1 MDEINQQLLQA
12 KLEAIFGTLEA
23 GVQASTKAGKLGLA
37 QQIEE
42 SLARKKVIDFL
53 QTELK
58 LSKEEAEWTAKKLK
72 AEADLRKLEEANEAK
87 AKSAAEKNLESAGKI
102 KSIVDKT
109 VDALSSAAQSALA
122 SQQAAYASK
131 ELFMGAA
138 PTIDFFANSVKAV
151 TSIISSAVQSIPG
164 VGVIAGMWATTAEK
178 TANAFIDLAA
188 QSAKIQLERAQH
200 VFNAMNEMSKA
211 GVSFAGNLAYLGKSA
226 HDSGLDISTYSDF
239 IKESLPHLQKMGG
252 TVADS
257 SVRIARFSKEIAK
270 GNSQLV
276 VMYGGYDGYMSAVA
290 DYHSRL
296 QQYGVDITSNNKN
309 LKTSTLD
316 YLKTQKALTEITG
329 KSADQFEKEAR
340 ERQADVAYQASLRS
354 LGDNQLNV
362 ENMMSLIQQYAGDT
376 FYKPAMEAIANKSF
390 DVTQDRNPE
399 NRGRL
404 NQMQEGQAEILNSIL
419 RLAKEGKMSDALA
432 ELKRLNQTQIVQAK
446 NQEGY
451 IQHFMSTGMGK
462 EAMPEFMSK
471 SFEDLSLAMVNEKT
485 LANMPDAF
493 DKIMKKAGEQNTQAK
508 QLVELMDTK
517 IRLGQ
522 KIDEKVI
529 GGIAQTIKLTNQLY
543 EFQNLIVDKFPDFG
557 EAVDKFVTIINK
569 MLKGDDTE
577 ITPEQAAVNK
587 SKRKAKADGNLAPL
601 KTQAEQMRRTA
612 ATDKDTRAGAQNV
625 LDTNNA
631 RDIRRFGGKAF
642 LEAIAAGKSDVQPNF
657 DQVLPPSIMS
667 RLKSREAI
675 GGGDTSDSMIAALDK
690 LLTDPLYS
698 GAKISAI
705 NDDWHQDNAPG
716 SKHTSGKAADLVIP
730 GMNAAMAAEIRKKF
744 PELVSAN
751 FEQKGE
757 GKATGNHIHLESKY
771 KGGTMG
777 ANDTTIVGEGGPEIV
792 SGAGVTTSTASTSA
806 IFNKMLTS
814 LEDLLRVAKDNRD
827 YSEKISK
834 SVA

>member
-87 AKSAAEKNLESAGKI
+87 AKTAAEKNLESARNI
-102 KSIVDKT
+102 NSIVNKT

-164 VGVIAGMWATTAEK
+164 VGAIAGMWATTAEK

-257 SVRIARFSKEIAK
+257 SVRIARFSKDIAK

-309 LKTSTLD
+309 LKASTLD

-362 ENMMSLIQQYAGDT
+362 ENIMSMMQQYVGDT
-376 FYKPAMEAIANKSF
+376 FYKPAMEAVANKSF

-404 NQMQEGQAEILNSIL
+404 NQMQEGQAEIVNSIL
-419 RLAKEGKMSDALA
+419 KLAKEGNVA
-432 ELKRLNQTQIVQAK
+432 ESIAEIKRLNQTQIVQATK
-446 NQEGY
+446 NQDF

-471 SFEDLSLAMVNEKT
+471 SFEDLSLALVNEKT
-485 LANMPDAF
+485 LAEMPNAF
-493 DKIMKKAGEQNTQAK
+493 DKIMKKSGEENTQAK

-569 MLKGDDTE
+569 MLKGEDTE
-577 ITPEQAAVNK
+577 ITPEQAAANK
-587 SKRKAKADGNLAPL
+587 AKRKAKTEANLAPSKVQAQRMI
-601 KTQAEQMRRTA
+601 KTAGTA
-612 ATDKDTRAGAQNV
+612 ATQDEAKAYLEGATPQQ
-625 LDTNNA
+625 
-631 RDIRRFGGKAF
+631 IRRYGGKAF
-642 LEAIAAGKSDVQPNF
+642 LEAIAAGNSDVQPNF
-657 DQVLPPSIMS
+657 DQVLSPSIMS
-667 RLKSREAI
+667 HLKSSEAI

-698 GAKISAI
+698 NAKISAI
-705 NDDWHQDNAPG
+705 NDDWHQDHASG
-716 SKHTSGKAADLVIP
+716 SIHTIGKAADLVIP
-730 GMNAAMAAEIRKKF
+730 GMNATMAAEIRKKF

-751 FEQKGE
+751 FEKKGD
-757 GKATGNHIHLESKY
+757 GLATGNHIHIESKY

-777 ANDTTIVGEGGPEIV
+777 ADDTTIVGEGGPEIV
-792 SGAGVTTSTASTSA
+792 SGAGVTTSTASTSE

-814 LEDLLRVAKDNRD
+814 LEDLLSVMKDNRD
-827 YSEKISK
+827 YSEKISR